1 MAITQEEFDRIMGKQ
16 SALQRIVQENP
27 QTVKAI
33 PRSIVSGTYADL
45 LKPLTNNA
53 IGDFLVGDIQRG
65 LNAASYNQ
73 PLTTGGSFQT
83 GGIRPE
89 YLMGAL
95 ALTPAGKAKK
105 VAGAVDNLGYD
116 MAKIANQYPDIAP
129 PMMAIDKKTGK
140 EFLQKVNSPEA
151 MAVEKARKAAQKEI
165 DKGNYTPYFPLEER
179 YYADAASYPL
189 TGNTLK
195 DTLPKK
201 AETLAK
207 HTATYDTP
215 AARKTLS
222 EAYERGSQFPMT
234 QNWYATGQ
242 LENEFIKEYGK
253 KEGSRLYKEA
263 FADAMAA
270 TTGGAD
276 PTSNLLMSYFGNYMK
291 EAGKE
296 LPANAYNMP
305 YPIGG
310 RFASGNIGMYDKVIN
325 QGKGLSAAEQPKRFN
340 FSGNFLGYRDK
351 ATMDEQMS
359 SAWDLLAPPK
369 GTYGI
374 FENVVQDLAKE
385 RGIPAANFQD
395 VTWAGLKGST
405 GKPMMQHINEAIERT
420 ARVTGKKPEDVVR
433 DSLVKRTNPLYSVAP
448 FGLLYDQE
456 NQPQFQ

>member
-1 MAITQEEFDRIMGKQ
+1 MALTQKDLDRIIGTAVKNRWTEINTPQPVKPMTQ
-16 SALQRIVQENP
+16 QEAMDFALGL
-27 QTVKAI
+27 
-33 PRSIVSGTYADL
+33 S
-45 LKPLTNNA
+45 PL
-53 IGDFLVGDIQRG
+53 
-65 LNAASYNQ
+65 
-73 PLTTGGSFQT
+73 
-83 GGIRPE
+83 GI
-89 YLMGAL
+89 
-95 ALTPAGKAKK
+95 TK
-105 VAGAVDNLGYD
+105 VASGVGYD
-116 MAKIANQYPDIAP
+116 MAKIAKQYPDIAP
-129 PMMAIDKKTGK
+129 PVLAIDKKTGK
-140 EFLQKVNSPEA
+140 EFLQKANSAEA

-165 DKGNYTPYFPLEER
+165 DKGNYTPYFPLEQR
-179 YYADAASYPL
+179 YYADASSYPL
-189 TGNTLK
+189 TGNTLV

-207 HTATYDTP
+207 HKATYDTP
-215 AARKTLS
+215 EVRKKLS
-222 EAYERGSQFPMT
+222 EAFERGSQSPMT
-234 QNWYATGQ
+234 KDWYATGQ

-291 EAGKE
+291 QAGKE

-359 SAWDLLAPPK
+359 SAWNLLAPPK
-369 GTYGI
+369 GTYGV

-405 GKPMMQHINEAIERT
+405 GKPMMQHVNEAIERT
-420 ARVTGKKPEDVVR
+420 SRVTGKSPQDVVR
-433 DSLVKRTNPLYSVAP
+433 DSLVRRTSPLYSVAP
-448 FGLLYDQE
+448 FGLLYDQN
-456 NQPQFQ
+456 NQGSQ

>member
-1 MAITQEEFDRIMGKQ
+1 MALTREDMDKILGKQ
-16 SALQRIVQENP
+16 SVVDRALQSNQPTITN
-27 QTVKAI
+27 T
-33 PRSIVSGTYADL
+33 PRNLVSGTWADILQPVTTNVVGDIL
-45 LKPLTNNA
+45 L
-53 IGDFLVGDIQRG
+53 GDIQRG
-65 LNAASYNQ
+65 LNSASYNQ
-73 PLTTGGSFQT
+73 PLTTGGSVQT
-83 GGIRPE
+83 GGFRPE
-89 YLMGAL
+89 YLAAAL
-95 ALTPAGKAKK
+95 ALTPTGKGKK
-105 VAGAVDNLGYD
+105 AAEAGYD

-129 PMMAIDKKTGK
+129 PVLAIDKKSGK
-140 EFLQKVNSPEA
+140 EFLQKANSAEA

-165 DKGNYTPYFPLEER
+165 DKGNYTPYFPLEQR
-179 YYADAASYPL
+179 YYADASSYPL
-189 TGNTLK
+189 TGNTLV

-207 HTATYDTP
+207 HKATYDTP
-215 AARKTLS
+215 EVRKKLS
-222 EAYERGSQFPMT
+222 EAFERGSQSPMT
-234 QNWYATGQ
+234 KDWYATGQ

-291 EAGKE
+291 QAGKE

-369 GTYGI
+369 GTYGV

-405 GKPMMQHINEAIERT
+405 GKPMMQHVNEAIERT
-420 ARVTGKKPEDVVR
+420 SRVTGKSPQDVVR
-433 DSLVKRTNPLYSVAP
+433 DSLVRRTSPLYSVAP
-448 FGLLYDQE
+448 FGLLYDQN
-456 NQPQFQ
+456 NQGSQ